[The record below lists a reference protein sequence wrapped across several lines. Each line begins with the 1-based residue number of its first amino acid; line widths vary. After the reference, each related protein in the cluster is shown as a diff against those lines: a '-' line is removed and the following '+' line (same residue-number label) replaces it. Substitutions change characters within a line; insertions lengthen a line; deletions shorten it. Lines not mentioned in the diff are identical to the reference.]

1 MARNYVYLGKRV
13 KDVGKPGLDSVSEV
27 KGIRD
32 EIIKDRKAGR
42 ISARTAASRMN
53 VLKLSVMR
61 DRDFRGAK
69 RRQAV
74 KVVNTGIK
82 RLKKVNAARKGRAGR
97 ARR

>member
-1 MARNYVYLGKRV
+1 MRNYVYLGKKV

-27 KGIRD
+27 RGIRD
-32 EIIKDRKAGR
+32 QILRDRKAGR

-53 VLKLSVMR
+53 LLKLAVMR

-69 RRQAV
+69 RVRAI

-82 RLKKVNAARKGRAGR
+82 RLKKFNAARRGRAGR